1 MGVVGAEGPARGRG
15 QAERGLRPHSRGHQ
29 EKIRQRLSVLPP
41 PQGPAP
47 IPFQRH
53 GGDSPTTKN
62 RVGLPVPLSEP
73 SRQRG
78 WAGGCM
84 GVRAGAP
91 VSSSSVSHPGFLR
104 RESLE
109 EEPRA
114 VLAQKIEKETV
125 GLAQDRLGRPPTLCP
140 HGLPPASTH
149 AQSQAGGPRGRALG
163 AVPAAGG
170 TPEADLC
177 PHPLC
182 PQQILNCA
190 LDDIEW
196 FVARL
201 QKAAEAF
208 KQLNQRKKGKK
219 KGKKGPAG
227 GGPGL
232 GRDGSGGQRS
242 GAANGEM
249 GRPRGSRGGGW
260 GGGQG
265 QVGVGGQR
273 GPLVWG
279 RCRRSVWTAS
289 DWMARSTGCSDRGS
303 QAHGHPAIPEGVLT
317 LRARPPSEAE
327 FVDCF
332 QKTKLA
338 INLLVSAPAPP
349 HPVPLC

>member
-1 MGVVGAEGPARGRG
+1 
-15 QAERGLRPHSRGHQ
+15 
-29 EKIRQRLSVLPP
+29 
-41 PQGPAP
+41 
-47 IPFQRH
+47 
-53 GGDSPTTKN
+53 
-62 RVGLPVPLSEP
+62 
-73 SRQRG
+73 
-78 WAGGCM
+78 M

-140 HGLPPASTH
+140 QGLPQASTH
-149 AQSQAGGPRGRALG
+149 AQPQAGGPRGHALG

-232 GRDGSGGQRS
+232 GRDGVEGRGAGQPMGRWGDK
-242 GAANGEM
+242 GAAEA
-249 GRPRGSRGGGW
+249 GGGAEVRVRLGLGDRRGHW
-260 GGGQG
+260 SGEGA
-265 QVGVGGQR
+265 VGACGLRQTGLPDPLGAGTGAARLMATPPFQR
-273 GPLVWG
+273 ASSRCGHGPPPRL
-279 RCRRSVWTAS
+279 SLWTVS
-289 DWMARSTGCSDRGS
+289 RKQSWPSTCS
-303 QAHGHPAIPEGVLT
+303 
-317 LRARPPSEAE
+317 
-327 FVDCF
+327 
-332 QKTKLA
+332 
-338 INLLVSAPAPP
+338 
-349 HPVPLC
+349 